1 MYQFPHD
8 MNTENYTKAAFV
20 FCVFFC
26 YILSGCVGSVEEVEI
41 STIEETD
48 TATYPDDISLED
60 GTPDCADSS
69 SNKQPCPSGLEMRRV
84 TSSNGYNDWIAFTS
98 DSLEEGEIKSYEM
111 NFDHNEFEFSR
122 WSLSVSS
129 DELTDPHIF
138 LDWSSDDETVPIG
151 GSSFDESYS
160 SDSKGSSEYK
170 DESWLDV
177 DDDGKIIRTF
187 QMTISFTEGVSLVAK
202 VLDSDGSKGEFD
214 MSITI
219 YTNRKPVAM
228 ANLLSP
234 SKVSQNSTIYV
245 DGCKT
250 TDPDFLDRGNDNHFG
265 KLTWMIDSTEE
276 INSAQRIGGWG
287 SADCFLEFSLKG
299 RDLSLGK
306 HNIYLLARDSATSTS
321 AQPDSIASVEFEIVP
336 DDEYFEPDLAGQSS
350 FETELKGEF
359 EIDSLSPMLFFDLPF
374 TRSDFSIGIGV
385 RYKLELE
392 SEGTIDFGHIIDI
405 ENGTFDIKNASS
417 SLDSHGEFRPWILV
431 KYSIWDKDDRDWKDG
446 EVEIPMLSCASIYE
460 DMPSFKTPSSSCP
473 RVYYWDKEIE
483 IDEVADGDYGNFEM
497 DQTIDVSALNLL
509 FLLEEFSS
517 SNPAISG
524 LLKLLNTVGDLE
536 IPLTFGMNIDASG
549 LMTTELNFYSD
560 NLRLDGSNQKTIV
573 LFGYDLNT
581 ESTHQL
587 TGEDGFISLQTKS
600 ETLVEITM
608 TPTIGIGVT
617 YKFLGQTVLDYDY
630 RWELPDNLAKKYTAN
645 MYPTKCESILWEIES

>member
-1 MYQFPHD
+1 
-8 MNTENYTKAAFV
+8 MNINNYSKPGFI
-20 FCVFFC
+20 FCIFFC
-26 YILSGCVGSVEEVEI
+26 SLLSGCVGSVEEIEI
-41 STIEETD
+41 STTEETD
-48 TATYPDDISLED
+48 TATYPNDISLED

-69 SNKQPCPSGLEMRRV
+69 SSKQPCQSGLEMRRV
-84 TSSNGYNDWIAFTS
+84 TSSNGYSDWIAFTS
-98 DSLEEGEIKSYEM
+98 DTLEEGEIKSYEM
-111 NFDHNEFEFSR
+111 NFDHEEFEFSR

-129 DELTDPHIF
+129 EELTDPHIF
-138 LDWSSDDETVPIG
+138 LDWSSNGETVPIG

-202 VLDSDGSKGEFD
+202 VLDSDGSKGDFD

-219 YTNRKPVAM
+219 YTNRKPVAI

-265 KLTWMIDSTEE
+265 KLTWMLDSTEDS
-276 INSAQRIGGWG
+276 NSAQRISDWG
-287 SADCFLEFSLKG
+287 LADCFLEFPLKG
-299 RDLSLGK
+299 RDISLGK
-306 HNIYLLARDSATSTS
+306 HYIYLLARDSATATD
-321 AQPDSIASVEFEIVP
+321 AEPDSIASVEFEIVP
-336 DDEYFEPDLAGQSS
+336 DDEYFEPNLAGQSS

-374 TRSDFSIGIGV
+374 TRSDFSIGVGV

-392 SEGTIDFGHIIDI
+392 SEGTIDFEHIIDI

-417 SLDSHGEFRPWILV
+417 SLDSQGEFRPWILV

-446 EVEIPMLSCASIYE
+446 EVEIPMLSCASIYD

-473 RVYYWDKEIE
+473 QVYYWDKEIE
-483 IDEVADGDYGNFEM
+483 IDEVEDGDYGNFEI
-497 DQTIDVSALNLL
+497 DQTIDVSALNLF
-509 FLLEEFSS
+509 FLLEKFSS
-517 SNPAISG
+517 SNPAISS
-524 LLKLLNTVGDLE
+524 LLKLLNTIGDLE

-549 LMTTELNFYSD
+549 LMTTELNFYS
-560 NLRLDGSNQKTIV
+560 NHLQLDGSNQKTIV
-573 LFGYDLNT
+573 LFGDDLKT
-581 ESTHQL
+581 DSTHEL

-600 ETLVEITM
+600 ETLVEISM

-617 YKFLGQTVLDYDY
+617 YKFLGKTVLDYDY
-630 RWELPDNLAKKYTAN
+630 RWELPDYLAKQYTTN
-645 MYPTKCESILWEIES
+645 MYSTKCESILWEIES